1 MLELCGTSGRGTAK
15 KSKLSKVIFRFQNRC
30 MWAGE
35 PFLPICS
42 WRCYINLWVFLTL
55 TCTAVLSLLTV
66 PPLPPL
72 TLLPVVLLL
81 TPLSLG
87 HTPPSLS
94 LSSLLSHQV
103 NLRAPGLG
111 SLTRPFLKW
120 EISEWEL
127 MGSFT
132 HCHSTASSVS
142 LPPQTKRWL
151 KPISLWWR
159 EDTGR
164 TCDGV
169 TSLTASPW
177 IRHNYQ
183 QLYSSVDCF
192 ISHST

>member
-1 MLELCGTSGRGTAK
+1 MHVG
-15 KSKLSKVIFRFQNRC
+15 
-30 MWAGE
+30 
-35 PFLPICS
+35 
-42 WRCYINLWVFLTL
+42 WRTFPAY
-55 TCTAVLSLLTV
+55 
-66 PPLPPL
+66 
-72 TLLPVVLLL
+72 LLL
-81 TPLSLG
+81 KMLHKSLGFSRTNLHCCTVSSYCPAPTFPLFASRGPVTHTSFLG

-94 LSSLLSHQV
+94 FSSLLSHQV
-103 NLRAPGLG
+103 NLRAPELG

-132 HCHSTASSVS
+132 HCHSTVSSVS
-142 LPPQTKRWL
+142 LPPPYTQTKKWL

-177 IRHNYQ
+177 IRHNCQ